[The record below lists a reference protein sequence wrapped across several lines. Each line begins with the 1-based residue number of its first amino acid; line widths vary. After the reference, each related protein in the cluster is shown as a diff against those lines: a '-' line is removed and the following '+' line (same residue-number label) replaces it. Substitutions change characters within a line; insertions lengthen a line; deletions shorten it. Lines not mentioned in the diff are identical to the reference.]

1 MPSEER
7 IVCVHDMPHAI
18 TISQRSKYTW
28 VAVGQYIG
36 KDLEVVGLSAGGAAR
51 RWVTA
56 AGYKGARKED
66 DKPS

>member
-7 IVCVHDMPHAI
+7 IVRVHDMSHAI

-36 KDLEVVGLSAGGAAR
+36 KDLEVVGSSVAGAAR
-51 RWVTA
+51 RWIA
-56 AGYKGARKED
+56 AACCKGTGKAD
-66 DKPS
+66 DE